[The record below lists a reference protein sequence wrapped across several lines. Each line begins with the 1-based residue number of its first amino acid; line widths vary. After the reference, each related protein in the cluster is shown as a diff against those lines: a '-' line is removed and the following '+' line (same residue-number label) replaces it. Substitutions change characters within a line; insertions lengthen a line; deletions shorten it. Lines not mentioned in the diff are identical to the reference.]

1 MLFSTKVSDCTSC
14 VAHEYFSFYHFKHD
28 NFTELPYEMA
38 CKHLTKIIFVNVVFF
53 IINMLQ
59 MKIKSM
65 YFVLCAL
72 FCIFLLLYS
81 LKSVNLQ
88 LRVRIECEILRSF
101 LTRCTAK
108 TADMS

>member
-1 MLFSTKVSDCTSC
+1 
-14 VAHEYFSFYHFKHD
+14 
-28 NFTELPYEMA
+28 
-38 CKHLTKIIFVNVVFF
+38 
-53 IINMLQ
+53 

-108 TADMS
+108 TADMSWADAHSSYLFYLFNHFHHIVQNTQQSEAPI

>member
-1 MLFSTKVSDCTSC
+1 MLFSTKVSDCTSS

-65 YFVLCAL
+65 YFVLCTFILATVQ
-72 FCIFLLLYS
+72 FKVSESAIARS
-81 LKSVNLQ
+81 H
-88 LRVRIECEILRSF
+88 RV
-101 LTRCTAK
+101 
-108 TADMS
+108 